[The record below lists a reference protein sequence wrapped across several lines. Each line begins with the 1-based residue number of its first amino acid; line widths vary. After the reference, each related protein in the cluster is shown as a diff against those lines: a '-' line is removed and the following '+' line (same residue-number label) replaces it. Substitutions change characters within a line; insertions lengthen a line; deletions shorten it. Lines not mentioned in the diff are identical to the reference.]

1 MYIPRKSDIDALLD
15 QIEEDTMRIVRE
27 QTDINHAHNLYL
39 DMLRLDQQER
49 NREQMEEMRLA
60 ELERRCGTED
70 PDYE

>member
-15 QIEEDTMRIVRE
+15 QIEEDTIRIVRE
-27 QTDINHAHNLYL
+27 QTEINNAHNLYL

-49 NREQMEEMRLA
+49 NREQLEEMRLA

-70 PDYE
+70 RDYD